1 MTRIL
6 FLALGLSLVSLSSAA
21 PTVTPAGAFI
31 GQEAL
36 CFAFAPTGTQFA
48 AGMADMSVKV
58 FDVKTRATLK
68 TFKGHRL
75 GVQAIDWSP
84 KADKIASGDG
94 KAEIRVW
101 DVKTGAS
108 YSLTGHLRGI
118 IALDFNPTAGKLVS
132 TGDDD
137 VVKVWDLQKRKAVV
151 NILGKGANLYGARF
165 DSTGTKILIATLG
178 KGLCVYSA
186 SNGQLLKA
194 FGGHGSLGV
203 NQLANHDK
211 LGRYFSAG
219 RDGSIGVW
227 SPKLD
232 KPIAYLKGHTDWVVN
247 VAVSPNGK
255 FLASSSSDGTVR
267 VWDIKTLTCIAT
279 LKDQSY
285 VGAPLAW
292 SPSSGYLLTC
302 AKDNFIRAYIV
313 TP

>member
-1 MTRIL
+1 MARI
-6 FLALGLSLVSLSSAA
+6 FSLAFGLGLASLSSAA
-21 PTVTPAGAFI
+21 PTVTAAGAFL

-58 FDVKTRATLK
+58 FDAKTRATVK
-68 TFKGHRL
+68 TFRGHRL
-75 GVQAIDWSP
+75 AVQAVDWSP
-84 KADKIASGDG
+84 KGDKIASGDG

-108 YSLTGHLRGI
+108 YSLKGHQRGI

-137 VVKVWDLQKRKAVV
+137 VVKVWDLQKKKAVV
-151 NILGKGANLYGARF
+151 TILGKGVNLYGARF
-165 DSTGTKILIATLG
+165 DATGTKILVATLG
-178 KGLCVYSA
+178 KGLCVYNA
-186 SNGQLLKA
+186 ANGQLIKA
-194 FGGHGSLGV
+194 YGGHSSLGV

-211 LGRYFSAG
+211 LARYFSAG
-219 RDGSIGVW
+219 RDGAIGVW
-227 SPKLD
+227 SPSLE
-232 KPIAYLKGHTDWVVN
+232 KPITYLRGHTDWVVN
-247 VAVSPNGK
+247 VAVSPNGR

-267 VWDIKTLTCIAT
+267 VWDVKSLTCVAT

-302 AKDNFIRAYIV
+302 AKDNFIRTYIV